1 MKKTTLFILLLAL
14 YTSSCIK
21 ENFNSKDISKQF
33 DNETSLAV
41 PIGYITTTFQEIF
54 ASNYANGQ
62 LIEDENGLLWFN
74 IEEDFLNISAQD
86 LYDFPTRN
94 SSFQI
99 TNNTGS
105 DIDLTNTDN
114 TVTITET
121 FFIDFGFSQGTN
133 TEEIDSIVL
142 NNLDLDITVLLSSNV
157 NANLTVTFP
166 GVRYND
172 LVYSKDLIIGS
183 SNRFSDL
190 DEYTINLDNQGVNKN
205 QLEIVFELTINSAD
219 ALIPVDQ
226 LISDVDIQ
234 FSNLNFS
241 AIYGYFGQ
249 HTISSDMQELLIN
262 LNQNT
267 VRGLFNFDHTYLNII
282 SRNSFGVPFN
292 FDINNFTS
300 REYDTQNQLTSENV
314 IITYQSEVIDFPR
327 LNQVGEIIN
336 DTTSVD
342 ADAITLYFNDYY
354 STISGSL
361 EAFAN
366 PNGNTDYNFALD
378 TSRLII
384 SSQLSAPFW
393 GYTDNMSMQDT
404 VDFNIQAFFE
414 NNILNISRYLFILNF
429 TNALPINCYN
439 QVYFC
444 DASGT
449 RLDSMFMTPQLV
461 EGASDADANGKVG
474 ANENAPIKAEITG
487 NRIANIAN
495 TTQLVIK
502 SYFETIDADETPPVS
517 WKMFSDYYFYF
528 HIGVAV
534 DIESN

>member
-1 MKKTTLFILLLAL
+1 MKKATLLLFVLAL
-14 YTSSCIK
+14 LVNSCVK
-21 ENFNSKDISKQF
+21 ESFNSKEISKQF
-33 DNETSLAV
+33 ENETSIAV
-41 PIGYITTTFQEIF
+41 PIGYKTTTFQEIF

-62 LIEDENGLLWFN
+62 LIEDEDGLLWFN
-74 IEEDFLNISAQD
+74 IEEEFLNISAQD

-94 SSFQI
+94 TSFQI

-142 NNLDLDITVLLSSNV
+142 NRLDLDITVLLATNV
-157 NANLTVTFP
+157 NANLRVTFP
-166 GVRYND
+166 GVQYNN

-183 SNRFSDL
+183 SNSFSDL

-219 ALIPVDQ
+219 AVIPIDQ
-226 LISDVDIQ
+226 VISDVDIQ

-249 HTISSDMQELLIN
+249 HSISSDMQELTID
-262 LNQNT
+262 LNQDK

-282 SRNSFGVPFN
+282 SQNSFGVPFS
-292 FDINNFTS
+292 FDIIDFTS
-300 REYDTQNQLTSENV
+300 REYDTQNQLTSERV
-314 IITYQSEVIDFPR
+314 IITNQSETIDFPG
-327 LNQVGEIIN
+327 LNQIGEIIN
-336 DTTSVD
+336 DTVNVD

-361 EAFAN
+361 EAYAN

-378 TSRLII
+378 TSRLTI

-404 VDFNIQAFFE
+404 VDFNVQSFFE
-414 NNILNISRYLFILNF
+414 NNILDISRYLFILNF

-444 DASGT
+444 DAAGT
-449 RLDSMFMTPQLV
+449 RLDSMFVTPQLV
-461 EGASDADANGKVG
+461 EGASNADSNGKVG
-474 ANENAPIKAEITG
+474 ANENAPAKAEITG
-487 NRIANIAN
+487 NRISNIAN
-495 TTQLVIK
+495 ATQIVV
-502 SYFETIDADETPPVS
+502 SSFFETIDADQTPPVS
-517 WKMFSDYYFYF
+517 WKIFSDYYFYF

-534 DIESN
+534 DIENN